1 MKKVAILSRFSG
13 QVDRGVETWAK
24 ELSSRLKNI
33 DIYSKN
39 EVYKF
44 WLWNSY
50 PIIISTGGR
59 FEVIL
64 ARIITFLTGKM
75 LVVFGHSGPGVD
87 DKWNLLCSPNVF
99 VCFSK
104 VQSDWA
110 KKHKFSWTKLA
121 TISHSVDLSRFKPK
135 RKKKGKLK
143 TVLCVAANI
152 PSKRIDLVRK
162 AAAKLR
168 NTEFLAVGK
177 GNQIEVSY
185 EKMPEIYQK
194 ADLFCFVPESY
205 EAFGLVYLEAMA
217 SNLPVV
223 TIDDPIRREIVGE
236 AGLFIKN
243 PENTD
248 SLAKNISQALKID
261 WKDKP
266 RKQAE
271 KFSWDSIINKYHK
284 LFSNL

>member
-64 ARIITFLTGKM
+64 ARIITFLTGKK